1 MGSYL
6 GIDAHSKT
14 GLELAAIDAEDGK
27 LLWRDRC
34 RLDAK
39 RLQHA
44 VQRAPSP
51 SMVVVEQGELA
62 TWLHMTLSGVC
73 DELFVADPRHN
84 RIIST
89 SPDKSDAFD
98 ALALAEL
105 GRGGYLREVFQPPER
120 FAVLRLRVRHHYR
133 LGRHVTRLKN
143 QVKACYRVQGIP
155 VSGTGV
161 YSFSGRAR
169 WLKRMPGPARLAA
182 EDLYALLDV
191 AQQRKQAA
199 VTVLGRAVRR
209 FGPAKRLLQV
219 PEIGPVRAST
229 FVGYLVTPDR
239 FPSRKHVWS
248 YCGFGLTRRSTGHHT
263 EPVRLRNSYSRHLKR
278 TIKSTVNKLIEHP
291 GDPFAAAYQVRLQRG
306 MLPSRAKLALARKLI
321 DVLCA
326 LWIKEEDYDPKRIK
340 VV

>member
-34 RLDAK
+34 PLDAK
-39 RLQHA
+39 RLQEA
-44 VQRAPSP
+44 VQRAPRP
-51 SMVVVEQGELA
+51 STVVVEQGELA
-62 TWLHMTLSGVC
+62 TWVHMTLSGVC
-73 DELFVADPRHN
+73 DKLFVADPRRN
-84 RIIST
+84 RLIAT
-89 SPDKSDAFD
+89 SPDKSDEFD
-98 ALALAEL
+98 SLALAEL
-105 GRGGYLREVFQPPER
+105 GKGRYLREVFQPPER
-120 FAVLRLRVRHHYR
+120 FAVLRLRIRHHYR
-133 LGRHVTRLKN
+133 LGQHVTRLKN

-155 VSGTGV
+155 VTGTGV
-161 YSFSGRAR
+161 YSLSGRAR
-169 WLKRMPGPARLAA
+169 WLTRMPGAARLAA

-199 VTVLGRAVRR
+199 VLVLGRAARR

-219 PEIGPVRAST
+219 PEIGPVRAAT
-229 FVGYLVTPDR
+229 FVGYLVTPER
-239 FPSRKHVWS
+239 FPSRQHIWS

-291 GDPFAAAYQVRLQRG
+291 EDPFAAAYQVRLQRG
-306 MLPSRAKLALARKLI
+306 MLPSRAKLAVSRKLI

-326 LWIKEEDYDPKRIK
+326 LWINEEDYDPKRIK
-340 VV
+340 IV